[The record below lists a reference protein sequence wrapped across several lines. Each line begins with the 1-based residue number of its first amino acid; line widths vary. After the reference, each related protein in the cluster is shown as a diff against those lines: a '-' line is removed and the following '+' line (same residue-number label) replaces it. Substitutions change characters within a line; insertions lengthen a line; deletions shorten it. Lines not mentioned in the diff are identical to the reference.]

1 MIKNLYLVGFMGVG
15 KSTIARALRR
25 RIGWELVDI
34 DSMIVREQGM
44 PVAQIFAERGE
55 EEFRRIESETLA
67 RISEGRHQIISC
79 GGGVPMRQEN
89 IRIMKENGICI
100 LLTASPYVI
109 LKRVEKDTSR
119 PLLQGKKTIKGI
131 SGLMRERMPYY
142 ERACDER
149 VSVNR
154 RTVRMVVDEIVRR
167 MTKRGYV
174 QEQNRE
180 QSREKTEIREPGGGR
195 RKDRIRGAGAQ
206 DLKQGQGRG
215 SGESRATGDRTQKR
229 PKTDQRLRA
238 ERKSKNGERKGD

>member
-1 MIKNLYLVGFMGVG
+1 
-15 KSTIARALRR
+15 
-25 RIGWELVDI
+25 
-34 DSMIVREQGM
+34 
-44 PVAQIFAERGE
+44 
-55 EEFRRIESETLA
+55 
-67 RISEGRHQIISC
+67 
-79 GGGVPMRQEN
+79 
-89 IRIMKENGICI
+89 MKENGICI

-142 ERACDER
+142 EKACDER

-180 QSREKTEIREPGGGR
+180 QSREKNEIREPGGGR
-195 RKDRIRGAGAQ
+195 RKDRIRGA
-206 DLKQGQGRG
+206 
-215 SGESRATGDRTQKR
+215 GESRATGDRTQKR
-229 PKTDQRLRA
+229 PKTDQRATQGR
-238 ERKSKNGERKGD
+238 RKSQSRAQEMKNGAQE